1 MRAFDAGETVIE
13 EGMKDGRLYV
23 LKRGMASVSKRGV
36 ELNRIASPGSVFGE
50 ISLLLDRAHGASV
63 TACEASEFFIIE
75 EGESFVLSRADLT
88 IQLARILARRLSNLT
103 DDFVELRE
111 RVDASEEDETVG
123 NLTTALNRLVDRP
136 WDREY

>member
-1 MRAFDAGETVIE
+1 MR
-13 EGMKDGRLYV
+13 
-23 LKRGMASVSKRGV
+23 
-36 ELNRIASPGSVFGE
+36 
-50 ISLLLDRAHGASV
+50 
-63 TACEASEFFIIE
+63 
-75 EGESFVLSRADLT
+75 
-88 IQLARILARRLSNLT
+88 NLT